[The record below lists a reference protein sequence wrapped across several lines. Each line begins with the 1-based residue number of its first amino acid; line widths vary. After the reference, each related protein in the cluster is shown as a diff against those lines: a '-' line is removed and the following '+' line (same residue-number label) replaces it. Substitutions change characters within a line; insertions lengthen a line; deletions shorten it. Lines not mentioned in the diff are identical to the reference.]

1 VNCDDEVQVRNI
13 GIVRPGEGTT
23 VWVDHVWE
31 TRRRGR
37 GRRDEGAVGLMIEAS
52 GQQIG
57 VFLGPEDGL
66 MLADRIRRAVDLVL
80 EISEDEP
87 ETETDR
93 EYQLPGRP
101 RPAGEKNG

>member
-1 VNCDDEVQVRNI
+1 MPPAIACWPVMVTATDA
-13 GIVRPGEGTT
+13 
-23 VWVDHVWE
+23 WVDHVWD
-31 TRRRGR
+31 TRPSGH
-37 GRRDEGAVGLMIEAS
+37 GRRDEGAVGLMLEAG
-52 GQQIG
+52 GQQLG

-93 EYQLPGRP
+93 EYQQASRP
-101 RPAGEKNG
+101 RPAGEKSS

>member
-1 VNCDDEVQVRNI
+1 
-13 GIVRPGEGTT
+13 
-23 VWVDHVWE
+23 
-31 TRRRGR
+31 
-37 GRRDEGAVGLMIEAS
+37 MIEAS

-66 MLADRIRRAVDLVL
+66 MLADRIRRAVDLEL